1 MIYFVGGG
9 VGTYRQLTL
18 EAIEI
23 LSKANIVLYSIYLD
37 NSVFKFCKENCQKIC
52 FSNMERDK
60 VDEILKTHCNDDIVY
75 LANGDFACYGTV
87 QDHFDFCRKNDLP
100 FCVSPGVS
108 SLGAVS
114 AVLANELML
123 PNISNSLVCTYFED
137 KGSLLSKQTITEWA
151 KHGATMAIF
160 MAKGSRVKELKK
172 CLLDGGLSP
181 TTPVIMVQEA
191 LRENQVAIAT
201 TIAHLDILYLM
212 SWMSLLLVGEVF
224 ADYDKRKQIKPLPFV
239 TEFRRA
245 EHYNLQH
252 YMNNNKDKT
261 NG

>member
-1 MIYFVGGG
+1 M
-9 VGTYRQLTL
+9 
-18 EAIEI
+18 
-23 LSKANIVLYSIYLD
+23 
-37 NSVFKFCKENCQKIC
+37 
-52 FSNMERDK
+52 
-60 VDEILKTHCNDDIVY
+60 
-75 LANGDFACYGTV
+75 
-87 QDHFDFCRKNDLP
+87 P

-160 MAKGSRVKELKK
+160 MAKGSRIKELKK

-201 TIAHLDILYLM
+201 ILAHLDILSLM
-212 SWMSLLLVGEVF
+212 PWMSLLLVGEVF

-252 YMNNNKDKT
+252 YMNNDKDET
-261 NG
+261 NGQN